1 MSKRFTRIYFPHSGF
16 RHDFSTLYELRST
29 HCPLMIAKTEKE
41 IEILREGGRRL
52 ARHVR
57 MLSDLVKQGITGA
70 ELETK
75 ARAMVEK
82 DGDILAFYGY
92 GKEPYPSGLCF
103 SVNDVIVHC
112 PASDSMTPVEDGDI
126 VCLDFGIKHKGLF
139 TDHAVT
145 VIAGKPKNDDD
156 VRLVRGAFAA
166 LELGIKAARLGNT
179 TGDIGYAVE
188 RYAKEHGFGYP
199 KNLSGHGVG
208 KKVHEE
214 PHVPNFG
221 APKSGEKL
229 VEGLVIAI
237 EPMFTLGS
245 GELYVDKDGHS
256 YRTKD
261 GSRTAHAEHTVI
273 VTENGPEILT
283 KE

>member
-1 MSKRFTRIYFPHSGF
+1 
-16 RHDFSTLYELRST
+16 
-29 HCPLMIAKTEKE
+29 MIVSSQEE
-41 IEILREGGRRL
+41 IDILREGGKRL

-57 MLSDLVKQGITGA
+57 MLTELVKPGMTGH
-70 ELETK
+70 ELELMVEE
-75 ARAMVEK
+75 MVEK
-82 DGDILAFYGY
+82 DGDELAFAN
-92 GKEPYPSGLCF
+92 YPSGKNREKFPGGLCF
-103 SVNDVIVHC
+103 SVNDVIVHS
-112 PASDSMTPVEDGDI
+112 PAYGNDVKVEEGDVI
-126 VCLDFGIKHKGLF
+126 SFDFGIKHKGLY

-145 VIAGKPKNDDD
+145 VIVGKPRSEED
-156 VRLVRGAFAA
+156 VRLVQGAREA
-166 LELGIKAARLGNT
+166 LQLGIDQARVGNT

-188 RYAKEHGFGYP
+188 RYAKKHGFGYP

-221 APKSGEKL
+221 APGSGEEL

-245 GELYVDKDGHS
+245 GDLFIDKDGFS

-261 GSRTAHAEHTVI
+261 GSRAAHAEHTVLI
-273 VTENGPEILT
+273 TADGPEILT

>member
-1 MSKRFTRIYFPHSGF
+1 
-16 RHDFSTLYELRST
+16 
-29 HCPLMIAKTEKE
+29 MIARTKEE

-57 MLSDLVKQGITGA
+57 ILKDMVAPGVTGA
-70 ELETK
+70 ELEAK
-75 ARAMVEK
+75 AREMVEK
-82 DGDILAFYGY
+82 DGDTMAFHGY
-92 GKEPYPSGLCF
+92 GKDPFPSGLCV
-103 SVNDVIVHC
+103 SVNDVIVHS
-112 PASDSMTPVEDGDI
+112 PAGQNGSVFEEGDV
-126 VCLDFGIKHKGLF
+126 VCLDFGIVHKGLY

-145 VIAGKPKNDDD
+145 VIAGKPQSEDDK
-156 VRLVRGAFAA
+156 RLVRGVFEA
-166 LELGIKAARLGNT
+166 LRLGIDQARVGNF

-188 RYAKEHGFGYP
+188 RYAKREGFGYP

-245 GELYVDKDGHS
+245 GELYVDKDKHS

-273 VTENGPEILT
+273 VTKNGPEILT
-283 KE
+283 EE